1 MAPSVLLSFNIPNAM
16 FGNTHAKYK
25 KNTVDVTFCGVLFP
39 MIPAKFQKKK
49 LDASQLTIKPP
60 ITTAAEYTLCGI
72 YTIAIKLSI
81 FHLITPLSF

>member
-39 MIPAKFQKKK
+39 MMPAKFQKKNR
-49 LDASQLTIKPP
+49 DASQ
-60 ITTAAEYTLCGI
+60 ITLKALITSAAEYTLCGI
-72 YTIAIKLSI
+72 
-81 FHLITPLSF
+81 